1 MQDNT
6 LGFMDIQAGSYYES
20 EVTTFYFKN
29 WIYARFRILQF
40 SRIGLCLQNYYQIPL
55 LIF

>member
-29 WIYARFRILQF
+29 
-40 SRIGLCLQNYYQIPL
+40 
-55 LIF
+55 